1 MAWRIATRWQA
12 LGGLV
17 SVTHPVFTATIK
29 GSLEVIFDLIADMPN
44 YHRWLPGSDAFGGT
58 TQVTPYPVQL
68 GTTYLDGGP
77 LGMRPGSVTVFERP
91 KRLGFHHT
99 MAFKKGPLRG
109 DADIEILYTLEPVEG
124 DAIHVMRKLD
134 MAIVIPGIMRLAE
147 PLVLR
152 AFQKENLRI
161 MAELKKYVEGLS
173 QALKPS

>member
-1 MAWRIATRWQA
+1 M
-12 LGGLV
+12 
-17 SVTHPVFTATIK
+17 SVTHPVFTETIK
-29 GSLEVIFDLIADMPN
+29 ASAEIIFDLLADMPN
-44 YHRWLPGSDAFGGT
+44 YSRWLPGSDAFGGT

-109 DADIEILYTLEPVEG
+109 DADIEILYTLERVEDG
-124 DAIHVMRKLD
+124 ATHVVRKLD
-134 MAIVIPGIMRLAE
+134 MTIVIPGIMRLAE

-161 MAELKKYVEGLS
+161 MDELKKYVEGLLQTS
-173 QALKPS
+173 APS